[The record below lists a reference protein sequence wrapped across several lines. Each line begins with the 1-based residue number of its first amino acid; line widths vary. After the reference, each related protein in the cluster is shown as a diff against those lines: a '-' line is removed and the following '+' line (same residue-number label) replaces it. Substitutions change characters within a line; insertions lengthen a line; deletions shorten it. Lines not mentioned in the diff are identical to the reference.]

1 MTGHSTIV
9 GGSTVDRLLCCPGS
23 FQLIQSIPA
32 VVDTP
37 SEYAAYGSCM
47 HAVMER
53 LAGLFSNGFPPD
65 ETKMIQAARE
75 LEGETVC
82 DRKITDAHL
91 NESIFPAIDNL
102 YDLMDSYGG
111 GFRTVANELRVRF
124 PGVPGAFG
132 TADLVIASKKHAI
145 LVDWKFGQGVPVK
158 AVYRDEH
165 GERVNP
171 QLLFYFAGALHTVPE
186 LFKDKRFVVAIIQ
199 PRTAE
204 TLTHTTIS
212 RKDIDYFIEDVDAA
226 IVAALQRDPELHDGE
241 HCRWCPA
248 LPVCPKHTGPLFEL
262 TDDGVKMPERQDNT
276 NDAAYGE
283 FLAKAKYLADIAAGY
298 KKQIDEQIHN
308 YLTAGGTVPGWR
320 LKLKPKLRQWVNE
333 KQAAKELDA
342 LGFREDEIWQHKLQT
357 FAVAEKAAKRL
368 GVKIPDY
375 LRAAPETDET
385 VIAPENDPAPL
396 LEPPQAREEFIAALK
411 QLRAN

>member
-23 FQLIQSIPA
+23 FQLIQSVPA
-32 VVDTP
+32 VVDVP

-53 LAGLFSNGFPPD
+53 LAGMFRDGFPPD
-65 ETKMIQAARE
+65 ETSMIQAARE

-82 DRKITDAHL
+82 DREITDAHL
-91 NESIFPAIDNL
+91 NESIFPAIDSL
-102 YDLMDSYGG
+102 YDLMDEYGG
-111 GFRTVANELRVRF
+111 GFRTVANELQVRF

-132 TADLVIASKKHAI
+132 TSDLVIASKTHAI
-145 LVDWKFGQGVPVK
+145 LVDWKFGAGVPVK
-158 AVYRDEH
+158 AVYRDEY

-186 LFKDKRFVVAIIQ
+186 LFKNKRFVVAIIQ
-199 PRTAE
+199 PRTTD
-204 TLTHTTIS
+204 TLTHTVIS

-262 TDDGVKMPERQDNT
+262 TDDGIKMPERQDS

-283 FLAKAKYLADIAAGY
+283 FLAKAKRLADIAAEY
-298 KKQIDEQIHN
+298 KKQIDEQVHN

-320 LKLKPKLRQWVNE
+320 LKLKTKLRQWVDE
-333 KQAAKELDA
+333 PTVESELRK
-342 LGFREDEIWQHKLQT
+342 LGFDTTEIWQTRLRT
-357 FAVAEKAAKRL
+357 FADTDATAKRKR
-368 GVKIPDY
+368 VKIPVH
-375 LRAAPETDET
+375 LRVAPETTET
-385 VIAPENDPAPL
+385 VIAPEGDPAPL
-396 LEPPQAREEFIAALK
+396 LEPPQAKDEFIAALK
-411 QLRAN
+411 QLRVS